1 MNLLISIFIGAIVS
15 VMILFNGT
23 LLNISGNFASSIII
37 HTVGL
42 FSIVLLILLKKSKFK
57 LQRKIP
63 LYLYSA
69 GAVGVFT
76 VVFTNISFTELG
88 VSITLAVGML
98 GQSIISILIDHFGWL
113 GMKVI
118 KFNRKKIIGLLIIS
132 LGIFI
137 MMFY

>member
-1 MNLLISIFIGAIVS
+1 MNLFISIFIGILAS

-37 HTVGL
+37 HIVGL
-42 FSIVLLILLKKSKFK
+42 ISIVLLILLRKSKFK
-57 LQRKIP
+57 LQRNIP
-63 LYLYSA
+63 LYLYGA

-76 VVFTNISFTELG
+76 VVFTNISFAELG
-88 VSITLAVGML
+88 VSITLALGLL
-98 GQSIISILIDHFGWL
+98 GQSVISILIDHFGFL

-118 KFNRKKIIGLLIIS
+118 KFKRKKLIGLLIIS